1 MATILVSGGSGQLG
15 RALQRQHSERHAIV
29 ALSSQELDI
38 CDVAAIDRQ
47 LDAHA
52 PDVVINA
59 AAYTAVDKAEDPAQ
73 RERAMAVNAQ
83 GPLNLVRACSARE
96 LRLVHV
102 STDYV
107 FDGTASRPYR
117 EDDPIRPLGVY
128 GESKALGEQA
138 VLGGGG
144 GGLVVRTSWLFEER
158 GPSFV
163 HTMLRLA
170 KERAVLRVV
179 SDQVGCP
186 TWADD
191 LARALVQLGVAATPG
206 GERVYHYCN
215 DGVTSW
221 HGFATAIIEEARRI
235 APERIVCERVEA
247 IATSE
252 YPTPAKRPAYS
263 VLDTTKIRE
272 AGIAVPSW
280 RPGMAHVVA
289 KVLRG

>member
-1 MATILVSGGSGQLG
+1 MATILVTGGSGQLG
-15 RALQRQHSERHAIV
+15 RALQRQHSGHHAIV

-73 RERAMAVNAQ
+73 RERAMAVNGQ
-83 GPLNLVRACSARE
+83 GPRNLVRACIARE

-117 EDDPIRPLGVY
+117 EADPIRPLGVY
-128 GESKALGEQA
+128 GESKALGEQS
-138 VLGGGG
+138 VLVG
-144 GGLVVRTSWLFEER
+144 GGLVVRTSWLFEEG

-170 KERAVLRVV
+170 QERAVLRVV

-191 LARALVQLGVAATPG
+191 LARALVQLGVAATMPV

-235 APERIVCERVEA
+235 APERIVCERVDA

-280 RPGMAHVVA
+280 RRGMAHVVA
-289 KVLRG
+289 KVLRT